1 MKNQKVF
8 LLSVARPSMA
18 RAIRQHCLQCSGDQ
32 TAEVRDCVVTRCPL
46 YPYRFGCKPKAAFNR
61 LSRRY
66 DPVFI
71 DERKIDHD

>member
-66 DPVFI
+66 APIFI
-71 DERKIDHD
+71 EERKFNHD

>member
-1 MKNQKVF
+1 MKNQKIF
-8 LLSVARPSMA
+8 LLSVARPSMV
-18 RAIRQHCLQCSGDQ
+18 RAIRQHCLQCSGGQ
-32 TAEVRDCVVTRCPL
+32 TAEVRDCVVTRYPL

-66 DPVFI
+66 DPIFI